1 MPTYKVLILSAN
13 QLVRWDTI
21 EAPDDL
27 AAVNAAPPC
36 EEGGKIEIW
45 RDDRRLA
52 KITCVGQAAAG

>member
-1 MPTYKVLILSAN
+1 MSAN

-52 KITCVGQAAAG
+52 KITCVGQAASG